1 MPFSGKA
8 KRIVWASLHQVDMGE
23 LDRMIFSAVYLIIP
37 NNDSGN
43 LRLLSHCFIFILI
56 KVKSEYLKEATIV
69 LPVQINGKTRGTIK
83 VEKGCSQE
91 DAFKLASTDEKLC
104 KYINGGE
111 IKKRIYVPGRILN
124 IIVVQ
129 QKVSRS

>member
-1 MPFSGKA
+1 
-8 KRIVWASLHQVDMGE
+8 
-23 LDRMIFSAVYLIIP
+23 MILSAVYLIMLI
-37 NNDSGN
+37 NNSKI
-43 LRLLSHCFIFILI
+43 LHVFCHITFLFILI
-56 KVKSEYLKEATIV
+56 KAKSEYLKETTIV

-83 VEKGCSQE
+83 VEKGCSEE

-104 KYINGGE
+104 KYFKGGE

-129 QKVSRS
+129 QKVARS